1 MWRILQ
7 QDSPE
12 DFVIATGETH
22 TVREFA
28 ELTFDELGMPLRWEG
43 SEAEEKG
50 ISRKTGEVL
59 VKVDPQFYRP
69 TEVDFLAGDAS
80 KAGRKLGWKSRTAF
94 ADLVRIM
101 ARADDAMVSGKA
113 L

>member
-28 ELTFDELGMPLRWEG
+28 ELAFDELGMPLRWEG
-43 SEAEEKG
+43 SERTKRESPG
-50 ISRKTGEVL
+50 RPGRFF
-59 VKVDPQFYRP
+59 VKVDPLFYRP
-69 TEVDFLAGDAS
+69 TEVRS
-80 KAGRKLGWKSRTAF
+80 PCR
-94 ADLVRIM
+94 
-101 ARADDAMVSGKA
+101 
-113 L
+113 